1 MDDPFLDI
9 SDMAK
14 PPSIVVSLS
23 ISPFTCVNDHFLYL
37 GAPMLSAYI
46 FTNVLFSSGIYPLI
60 IM

>member
-46 FTNVLFSSGIYPLI
+46 LHVSSCWINQFI
-60 IM
+60 II